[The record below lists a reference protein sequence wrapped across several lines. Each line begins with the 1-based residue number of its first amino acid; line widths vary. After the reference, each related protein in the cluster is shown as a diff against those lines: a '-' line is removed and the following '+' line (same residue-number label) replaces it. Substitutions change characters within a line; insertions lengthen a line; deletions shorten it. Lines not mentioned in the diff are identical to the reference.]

1 MKEKFDE
8 FLKNGIPEYD
18 AKYLNDQ
25 KYVIMIMSKDGE
37 ISYALGNEDYTFLV
51 EYPDI
56 NKSYSSPLEVLE
68 EELKLCNSDNGI
80 IYENID
86 AKGNFQPIALI
97 ENKKYVDLKKVI

>member
-1 MKEKFDE
+1 MKIIRCFFIFFE
-8 FLKNGIPEYD
+8 FIKIN
-18 AKYLNDQ
+18 
-25 KYVIMIMSKDGE
+25 VIMIMGKNGE
-37 ISYALGNEDYTFLV
+37 ISYGLGNEDYTYLV

-68 EELKLCNSDNGI
+68 EELMLCNSDNGI

-86 AKGNFQPIALI
+86 SKGNFKPIALI